1 MRTVFAHDDVH
12 GGHHV
17 RNGRLI
23 VGAEHGRGKDPVID
37 EATRE
42 IARQA
47 ERVSGIV
54 ERVRRYA
61 KQKSNLQTPLDFCEV
76 VKTAY
81 ATFCSSTEHS
91 GVRVSAQLAESAPI
105 EGEPL
110 ELELLTVNLLKNALH
125 AARTNTTGKSEIRGR
140 LTEDSS
146 RPDAVR
152 WVLEVED
159 NGLPVSDDKLA
170 ELSHPVSSEKLEGLG
185 LGLSI
190 CRVIAE
196 RHAARLT
203 FLRASPQGLIASVS
217 MTMRRTKAG

>member
-1 MRTVFAHDDVH
+1 M
-12 GGHHV
+12 
-17 RNGRLI
+17 
-23 VGAEHGRGKDPVID
+23 
-37 EATRE
+37 
-42 IARQA
+42 
-47 ERVSGIV
+47 
-54 ERVRRYA
+54 
-61 KQKSNLQTPLDFCEV
+61 
-76 VKTAY
+76 
-81 ATFCSSTEHS
+81 
-91 GVRVSAQLAESAPI
+91 RVSAQLAESAPI

-125 AARTNTTGKSEIRGR
+125 AARTNTTGKSEIRVR

-170 ELSHPVSSEKLEGLG
+170 E
-185 LGLSI
+185 
-190 CRVIAE
+190 

-203 FLRASPQGLIASVS
+203 FRRASPQGLIASVS

>member
-1 MRTVFAHDDVH
+1 M
-12 GGHHV
+12 
-17 RNGRLI
+17 
-23 VGAEHGRGKDPVID
+23 
-37 EATRE
+37 
-42 IARQA
+42 
-47 ERVSGIV
+47 
-54 ERVRRYA
+54 RRYA

-110 ELELLTVNLLKNALH
+110 ELELLTVNLLKNAFH
-125 AARTNTTGKSEIRGR
+125 AARTNTTGKSEIWVR

-152 WVLEVED
+152 WVLKVED
-159 NGLPVSDDKLA
+159 NGLPASDDKLA
-170 ELSHPVSSEKLEGLG
+170 ELSHPVSSDKLEGLG